1 MTTKTPPRVKKEK
14 AVSVVEIEI
23 EKPVE
28 DIVPVDETM
37 FDSFIEHQRKAITE
51 AGKAIST
58 LLPEEFKE
66 HGQTAIKEVIEGYRK
81 LFNATIDE
89 IIAAMEKAK
98 LHSTEKHENEAAEK
112 LVE

>member
-14 AVSVVEIEI
+14 EVPVVEVTV

-28 DIVPVDETM
+28 EIVPVEETA
-37 FDSFIEHQRKAITE
+37 FDLFIEHQRKAITE
-51 AGKAIST
+51 AGKAMST

-66 HGQTAIKEVIEGYRK
+66 HGQTAFKEVIEGYRK

-98 LHSTEKHENEAAEK
+98 LHPTEKDE
-112 LVE
+112 